1 MVSIKA
7 GVQIAGM
14 KPEILL
20 AIIIADSI
28 YSARR
33 IPCVLTSVED
43 STLHK
48 STSLHYKGLAVDIR
62 LPSYYTLSDQT
73 AVENLDEIVT
83 AAISRALGKEYDVVL
98 EKDHIHVEY
107 DPKTDTGGVT

>member
-1 MVSIKA
+1 MVSIKP
-7 GVQIAGM
+7 GVKIAGM
-14 KPEILL
+14 RPEILL
-20 AIIIADSI
+20 AIIIADSV

-62 LPSYYTLSDQT
+62 LPSYYTLADQA
-73 AVENLDEIVT
+73 AVENLDELVSS
-83 AAISRALGKEYDVVL
+83 AIARALGKEYDVVL
-98 EKDHIHVEY
+98 EKDHIHIEY
-107 DPKTDTGGVT
+107 DPKTESGGTV